1 MAAAASTTKSK
12 PSPPRQCRLPITI
25 LPNSGRIKIR
35 IETGGKAVL
44 YDRPGPRG
52 RQNANGRHGSYPS
65 AAVPVG
71 AIRFDET
78 VWRVYDSVHYD
89 TGLNQHFLAVRLTD
103 EERRQAA
110 SITHGWA
117 RYEDLDKNHPISAGK
132 TSRRSRFV
140 QYRKSV
146 VLISLFDGICGGR
159 VAMDRLPDHFNV
171 VATFSSEKDANAKAV
186 VHRYDPT
193 IVELPDV
200 QDIDR
205 VVVWKQI
212 LGNAKVREAMQCT
225 YYPDDLQFI
234 VLAGPPCQDLSRA
247 NMNSSGVVKGAL
259 AGERSRLFFHVPR
272 IVRYIADAVHPV
284 WGQLCTHY
292 LVENVEMS
300 ARNEKLFTTFLDNVP
315 PWRVDFN
322 EGGCCA
328 SLMSR
333 RRLYFSSVESAPEGG
348 RNPIGRDKFAR
359 AQCIHPAK
367 AEGKTV
373 DDVLAAV
380 GYGEWK
386 FANAIGGQ
394 LPTLTRRKE
403 QGGQD
408 RYLIEHRDDPTRTR
422 DAPQI
427 LNEDLLGFPRN
438 HTQRGADNR
447 LLSEAER
454 RLLLGNTFCVF
465 HVQYLLKKMHGGICQ
480 PSDLRRGGLKMP
492 RLPQDLC
499 ADMLAQPNLA
509 DRKLFLDAEK
519 VINEILKFGDYDQK
533 LKNTLWASLV
543 PRK

>member
-1 MAAAASTTKSK
+1 M
-12 PSPPRQCRLPITI
+12 
-25 LPNSGRIKIR
+25 G
-35 IETGGKAVL
+35 AV
-44 YDRPGPRG
+44 
-52 RQNANGRHGSYPS
+52 
-65 AAVPVG
+65 
-71 AIRFDET
+71 RFDET
-78 VWRVYDSVHYD
+78 DWRDYDSVHYD
-89 TGLNQHFLAVRLTD
+89 AGLNQHFLAVRLTD
-103 EERRQAA
+103 GECARQAA
-110 SITHGWA
+110 AGGGRQACTHGWA
-117 RYEDLDKNHPISAGK
+117 RYEDLAHPISAGK

-146 VLISLFDGICGGR
+146 VLISLFDGIGGGR
-159 VAMDRLPDHFNV
+159 VAMDKLSDEFNV
-171 VATFSSEKDANAKAV
+171 VATFSSEKDPNAKAV
-186 VHRYDPT
+186 VQRYDPT

-212 LGNAKVREAMQCT
+212 LGNARVREAMQCT
-225 YYPDDLQFI
+225 YYPDDLQFLVI
-234 VLAGPPCQDLSRA
+234 AGPPCQDLSRA
-247 NMNSSGVVKGAL
+247 NMSSSGVVKGAL

-272 IVRYIADAVHPV
+272 IVRYVADAVHPV

-322 EGGCCA
+322 DGGCCA

-333 RRLYFSSVESAPEGG
+333 RRLYFSSAKSAPEGR
-348 RNPIGRDKFAR
+348 RNPIGLDDFAR
-359 AQCIHPAK
+359 KRCIHPAK
-367 AEGKTV
+367 AEEKTV

-380 GYGEWK
+380 GFGEWK
-386 FANAIGGQ
+386 FSNVIGGH

-422 DAPQI
+422 DAPQL

-438 HTQRGADNR
+438 HTQRGPDNR
-447 LLSEAER
+447 LLTEAER

-465 HVQYLLKKMHGGICQ
+465 HVQHLLKKIHDGICE
-480 PSDLRRGGLKMP
+480 PSNLRRHGRKMP
-492 RLPQDLC
+492 RLPQNLC
-499 ADMLAQPNLA
+499 ADMLAQTKLA

-519 VINEILKFGDYDQK
+519 VINEILKFGEYDQK

-543 PRK
+543 PKK